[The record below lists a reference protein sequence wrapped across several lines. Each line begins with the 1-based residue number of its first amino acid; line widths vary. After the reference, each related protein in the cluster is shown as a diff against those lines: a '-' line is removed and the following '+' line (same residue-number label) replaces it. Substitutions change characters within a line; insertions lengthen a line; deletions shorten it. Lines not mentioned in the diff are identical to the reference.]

1 MTEVIEMTLS
11 VSHQLQL
18 LSDILSEQTADID
31 GSISEYQ
38 QIKRLIQSMMANNRI
53 TDEQLLQLL
62 PEIYHYRLQGDA
74 AQNIDKHIN
83 TNQDKKN
90 KNNINDWLKAI
101 QNATTQ

>member
-62 PEIYHYRLQGDA
+62 PEIYHYGLQGEA
-74 AQNIDKHIN
+74 AQNIEEHIT
-83 TNQDKKN
+83 TNKD
-90 KNNINDWLKAI
+90 NINDWLKAI